1 MNIAIVDD
9 EPGEA
14 EALSGLIREYA
25 ATASME
31 VALRFFMSGEEL
43 LRDYHPYAYTAIF
56 MDIYMDQ
63 MTGVEAARRI
73 RAMDNGAVIVFLTS
87 SDEHMPEAFS
97 IHAYD
102 YIGKPAVRE
111 RIFKVMDDILM
122 QMSDRADVPRLSVRT
137 ATGEIRL
144 ALSDIVAVRTS
155 KPNYLDITEA
165 GGREHHARMT
175 FSEVSESLLADNR
188 FLLIMRG
195 VIVNMAFITRLDHG
209 SCELEGGLQLAVNL
223 RKENDLL
230 SGTPSTPWTSWR
242 ITGI

>member
-1 MNIAIVDD
+1 MDD
-9 EPGEA
+9 EPKEA
-14 EALSGLIREYA
+14 GGVSAVIKEYA
-25 ATASME
+25 AANHISLA
-31 VALRFFMSGEEL
+31 VRIFASGEEL
-43 LRDYHPYAYTAIF
+43 LESYHRYAYTAIF
-56 MDIYMDQ
+56 MDIYMEG
-63 MTGVEAARRI
+63 MTGVEAAEKI
-73 RAMDNGAVIVFLTS
+73 RSLDRDALIVFLTS

-97 IHAYD
+97 LHAYD
-102 YIGKPAVRE
+102 YVGKPAKKE
-111 RIFKVMDDILM
+111 RLFRLLDDILM
-122 QMSDRADVPRLSVRT
+122 RVTEKADAPRLSFRDG
-137 ATGEIRL
+137 TGETGVPL
-144 ALSDIVAVRTS
+144 PDIIAVRTS
-155 KPNYLDITEA
+155 KPNYLDITVSDGKEY
-165 GGREHHARMT
+165 HARMT